1 MKKVLMVALIVFGI
15 WTEDAYPHEMYVK
28 KNPTNENGIEFG
40 VNNASDFV
48 RWRAYVKG
56 VSNNGQGE
64 NTGWSYANGWWYYEV
79 SSISQRVMWRTTGL
93 QNQKFVV
100 TYWVFKSDGT
110 WEYGPQVEVISDT
123 QLPTANFTN
132 LFNGTVYQ
140 QSTFNITVSS
150 SDNLSG
156 VQAIRIYVFVPSGLS
171 MSGWT
176 PSGLSG
182 QYYLEFSGTSIN
194 YNFTAPGEG
203 LYTFTLWVKD
213 KAGNIA
219 YEPGGPVSVGVDLP
233 DQPATKYSCNSSN
246 GICSASS
253 SGNYSSLADCQNNC
267 SAPAVKY
274 ICNTVNYTCSQSAS
288 GTYSSLADCQ
298 SDCVAPPPSPRYAC
312 DTYTGT
318 CTQSSLGL
326 FGSLADCQ
334 NNCVIAP
341 PVDDY
346 KYAEHFIYPMAC
358 QKIYRLE
365 ADSQIPIG
373 ACFDYQPFG
382 SLFAYSAKIHLGADL
397 NLKGVNDLGAPLY
410 AIANALIYDLG
421 WTSGWGNYLI
431 LQITAKPDKS
441 FYLPSGKT
449 ATQIYVLYGHLNEI
463 KIVKDDGTIISQSQ
477 IVKKSTYVKGGWQIG
492 TVGDGNG
499 NYSPHLHFEIRI
511 NGYDQLGPG
520 YWPVSDY
527 ATYLNYWVDPIQ
539 FIENNMAVFAQKP
552 LSIFINAYDEDAA
565 RPVHVELDTTKWQRQ
580 GRVNDGLPLAAVGNA
595 NHVWLLNT
603 DNDKA
608 ASWCFSVPMGGAY
621 SLYAIIPRYYATA
634 KNVRYRIWH
643 SRQNMANPYETSVDQ
658 SNDNVNKTVYLGTY
672 DYYANTQYS
681 VDVFSKT
688 SDNPVRTVAFDTLI
702 VVYEGDYGSGGGNLP
717 PPPLIDDCG
726 NGYCD
731 SGEDSASCPADCSD
745 DPPIDNCGNGF
756 CDDNETSFS
765 CSADC
770 TITPPPSYC
779 GDGNCDNGETANSC
793 PADCYV
799 EPPNKCG
806 NGVCDNGETSASCPS
821 DCQTN
826 PPPPPPTGGGND
838 DKEGDNGNDKSIGG
852 CQVMPMPIKIN
863 DILAF
868 WLVIFSPLLLPLLRK
883 IRK

>member
-1 MKKVLMVALIVFGI
+1 MMKKILMMVLLVWGI
-15 WTEDAYPHEMYVK
+15 WAEDAYPHEMYVK

-40 VNNASDFV
+40 VNDASSFV

-56 VSNNGQGE
+56 LSNNGQGD
-64 NTGWSYANGWWYYEV
+64 NAGWSYANGWWYYEL

-110 WEYGPQVEVISDT
+110 WEYGPQVEVISDA

-140 QSTFNITVSS
+140 QSAFNITVSS

-156 VQAIRIYVFVPSGLS
+156 VQAIRIYVTVPSGLS
-171 MSGWT
+171 MSGWL

-182 QYYLEFSGTSIN
+182 QYYLEFSGTTVN
-194 YNFTAPGEG
+194 YNFIAPGEG

-213 KAGNIA
+213 RAGNIA
-219 YEPGGPVSVGVDLP
+219 YEPGGPVSIGVDLP
-233 DQPATKYSCNSSN
+233 DQPTAKYACNTSN
-246 GICSASS
+246 G
-253 SGNYSSLADCQNNC
+253 
-267 SAPAVKY
+267 
-274 ICNTVNYTCSQSAS
+274 TCSVSSS
-288 GTYSSLADCQ
+288 GTYSSLASCQ
-298 SDCVAPPPSPRYAC
+298 ASCVAPVQKYAC
-312 DTYTGT
+312 DSATWTCSASSSGT
-318 CTQSSLGL
+318 FS
-326 FGSLADCQ
+326 SLADCQ
-334 NNCVIAP
+334 TNCLAPNPRYYCDTLTGTCAQSALGPYSNLAECQNDCATPP

-365 ADSQIPIG
+365 PDSQIPIG

-382 SLFAYSAKIHLGADL
+382 SIFAYSAKVHVGADL

-421 WTSGWGNYLI
+421 WTNGWGNYLI
-431 LQITAKPDKS
+431 LQITAKPGKS

-463 KIVKDDGTIISQSQ
+463 KIIKDDGTVINQSQ

-499 NYSPHLHFEIRI
+499 NYSPHLHFEIRK

-539 FIENNMAVFAQKP
+539 FIENNMAVSAQKP
-552 LSIFINAYDEDAA
+552 LSIFINAYDEDAS
-565 RPVHVELDTTKWQRQ
+565 RSVHVELDTTKWQRQ
-580 GRVNDGLPLAAVGNA
+580 GRVYDGLPLAAVGNA

-608 ASWCFSVPMGGAY
+608 ASWCFIVPIGGAY
-621 SLYAIIPRYYATA
+621 SLYAVIPRYYATA

-643 SRQNMANPYETSVDQ
+643 SRQSIDNPYETSIDQ
-658 SNDNVNKTVYLGTY
+658 ANDNVNKTVYLGTY

-702 VVYEGDYGSGGGNLP
+702 IVYEGDYGTGGGTLP
-717 PPPLIDDCG
+717 PPPVIDDCG

-731 SGEDSASCPADCSD
+731 SGEDSFSCPADCAAL
-745 DPPIDNCGNGF
+745 PPIDNCGDGI

-779 GDGNCDNGETANSC
+779 GDGNCDDGESASSC
-793 PADCYV
+793 PSDCYV
-799 EPPNKCG
+799 LPPNKCG
-806 NGVCDNGETSASCPS
+806 NGVCDNGETASSCPS

-826 PPPPPPTGGGND
+826 PPSPTGGGDEGKKD
-838 DKEGDNGNDKSIGG
+838 DQSEKDNQSGFG
-852 CQVMPMPIKIN
+852 CQIVYGQSLVSDLLFNWLIILLPI
-863 DILAF
+863 
-868 WLVIFSPLLLPLLRK
+868 LLPLIRRFVRK
-883 IRK
+883 